1 MPGLTPHI
9 TAQLTV
15 MAGRG
20 FSVEQMA
27 SRLGLSP
34 AAVEAELRWLRLTA
48 GKAPEQGSRDYYA
61 VEVEIGA
68 GGWLQRRQRFGRLA
82 DAQLQVEE
90 FRRRRGGARG
100 PGRRGRDAQGHRL
113 GSRPHAR
120 GITTHCG

>member
-27 SRLGLSP
+27 TGLGLSP
-34 AAVEAELRWLRLTA
+34 AAVETELRWLKLTA
-48 GKAPEQGSRDYYA
+48 GKAQEPRAHYA

-68 GGWLQRRQRFGRLA
+68 GG
-82 DAQLQVEE
+82 
-90 FRRRRGGARG
+90 
-100 PGRRGRDAQGHRL
+100 
-113 GSRPHAR
+113 
-120 GITTHCG
+120 